1 MKGEEAEESCGR
13 GRGGDCLE
21 LKAGFQR
28 METGVQRKGRERA
41 VTRKRAWS
49 PATPGL
55 FPLLLLLRARGRK
68 TPVSSALPSFWFL
81 CFLETGTGPKAAST
95 STSVQ
100 YQEVAPQRP
109 RPHSHGDSDLTET
122 RPGWGC
128 SAHAGTRRVTIRV
141 RQEGTLVQH
150 DSVFGVV
157 FRRRESDT
165 RRAIYLGLLKHTTI
179 HPSWEKASWR

>member
-1 MKGEEAEESCGR
+1 MVSCHSR
-13 GRGGDCLE
+13 PLPSRTPAQSKRPED
-21 LKAGFQR
+21 
-28 METGVQRKGRERA
+28 
-41 VTRKRAWS
+41 TRQLCS
-49 PATPGL
+49 SFL
-55 FPLLLLLRARGRK
+55 LVPLL
-68 TPVSSALPSFWFL
+68 
-81 CFLETGTGPKAAST
+81 LETGTGHKAAST

-157 FRRRESDT
+157 FRRPESDT
-165 RRAIYLGLLKHTTI
+165 RRAIYLGLLKHITI

>member
-1 MKGEEAEESCGR
+1 MAI
-13 GRGGDCLE
+13 GDCRE

-28 METGVQRKGRERA
+28 METGVQTKGKRERA

-55 FPLLLLLRARGRK
+55 FPLVLLLRARGRK

-81 CFLETGTGPKAAST
+81 CFWKRGPVTRPPRLQPVS
-95 STSVQ
+95 SPRRQ
-100 YQEVAPQRP
+100 HLRFERQRP

-122 RPGWGC
+122 RPGRGC

-141 RQEGTLVQH
+141 RQEGNLVQH

-165 RRAIYLGLLKHTTI
+165 SRAIYLGLLKHTTI
-179 HPSWEKASWR
+179 HPSILGKGFLAIAN